1 MYPYLIF
8 SDLDGTLLGHYSY
21 SFAPSKGV
29 LARIAAHKIPLI
41 LNSSKTLPEILDI
54 RIALHNNDPFVVEN
68 GAAIYIPANL
78 FSEYT
83 APLTPVRLGPDYD
96 EILAVLQR
104 LKAEHHFPFTGFS
117 ELSLEAV
124 SKLTGLALTKAAMA
138 KQRTGSEP
146 LLWQGGN
153 AELAHFEQ
161 ALAKNGLKLLKGGR
175 FFHAQGQN
183 TDKAKAMYQ
192 LIKLYHRN
200 YGIDFTSI
208 ALGDSQNDRAMLEQA
223 DLAAVIRKKSG
234 TSLAINKPD
243 AEVIYTQHQAP
254 EGWREA
260 MEAIFKRIDGGA
272 DHE

>member
-1 MYPYLIF
+1 MHPYLIF
-8 SDLDGTLLGHYSY
+8 SDLDGTLLGHDNY

-54 RIALHNNDPFVVEN
+54 RIALQNHDPFVVEN
-68 GAAIYIPANL
+68 GAAIYIPSGL
-78 FSEYT
+78 FSYCPT
-83 APLTPVRLGPDYD
+83 PLSQIRLGPNY
-96 EILAVLQR
+96 EAILATLQK
-104 LKAEHHFPFTGFS
+104 LKANYHFPFTGFS
-117 ELSLEAV
+117 DLSLEAI
-124 SKLTGLALTKAAMA
+124 SKLTGLTLTKAAMA

-146 LLWQGGN
+146 LLWQGSN
-153 AELAHFEQ
+153 TELVHFEQ
-161 ALAKNGLKLLKGGR
+161 TLAENGLKLLKGGR

-183 TDKAKAMYQ
+183 TDKAKAMHQ

-200 YGIDFTSI
+200 HGIDFTSI

-223 DLAAVIRKKSG
+223 NLAAVIRKKSG
-234 TSLAINKPD
+234 TSLAVNKPD
-243 AEVIYTQHQAP
+243 VEVIYTQHQAP

-260 MEAIFKRIDGGA
+260 MEAIFKRINGGI